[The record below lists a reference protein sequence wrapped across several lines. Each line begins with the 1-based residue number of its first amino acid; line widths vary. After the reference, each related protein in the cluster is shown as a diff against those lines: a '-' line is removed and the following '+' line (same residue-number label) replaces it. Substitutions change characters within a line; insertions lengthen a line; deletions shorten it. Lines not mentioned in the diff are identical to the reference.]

1 MSRLSINSPTAL
13 AGQAP
18 LRSRPR
24 ARARAR
30 AAAAF
35 GVARHWAGPGLR
47 VVGAH
52 AALVW
57 LLLALVVAPTLGRL
71 HQVTHGSTLDQVHA
85 GQVLLALQ
93 APTQAQAQAEGLGLP
108 TPARPP
114 TLATAPAEPAGAA
127 PASPGLFDLL
137 AGHHSAADCLLLDQL
152 ALGDA
157 LVSIPMVVPAPV
169 LAQAPPAP
177 PADRVG
183 VRHITLFH
191 ARGPPVA

>member
-1 MSRLSINSPTAL
+1 MSRLPINSPTAL

-18 LRSRPR
+18 LRP
-24 ARARAR
+24 RAR

-47 VVGAH
+47 VVGAQ

-85 GQVLLALQ
+85 GQLLLALQ
-93 APTQAQAQAEGLGLP
+93 SPTQAQAEGLGLP

-127 PASPGLFDLL
+127 PASPGLFGLL
-137 AGHHSAADCLLLDQL
+137 AGRHSAADCLLLDQL

>member
-1 MSRLSINSPTAL
+1 MSRPPINSPTAL
-13 AGQAP
+13 AGRAP
-18 LRSRPR
+18 LRPR
-24 ARARAR
+24 AC
-30 AAAAF
+30 AAAAL
-35 GVARHWAGPGLR
+35 GVAWRWAGQGLR
-47 VVGAH
+47 VVGAQ

-71 HQVTHGSTLDQVHA
+71 HQVTHGSTLDRVHA
-85 GQVLLALQ
+85 GQLLLALQ
-93 APTQAQAQAEGLGLP
+93 APTQAQGLGLP
-108 TPARPP
+108 MPARPP
-114 TLATAPAEPAGAA
+114 TLAAAPAQPAGAA